1 MPWSTPPSSE
11 ADSKEPLT
19 RAPLLAVL
27 LAASMPALFFLQLR
41 LPGQGVQWAFYPV
54 DLEAGRLGGLFT
66 AMLLH
71 GGWVHAIM
79 NAVAALAFG
88 TPVVRAFAGRWNAVL
103 FLSLYIVCGVLSTLG
118 YGLVHLG
125 SDQPMVGASGAVF
138 GLIGATTRLTAGG
151 GGLAPLTSRH
161 VLVTSAA
168 WMGVNLVTGL
178 LGVGAGVEG
187 ARIAWEAHAF
197 GFIAGLLLIGPFM
210 RLHALSQRRF
220 DSGAGWGDPPF

>member
-1 MPWSTPPSSE
+1 MPWKTAEPEP
-11 ADSKEPLT
+11 DRNEPLT

-41 LPGQGVQWAFYPV
+41 LPDEGIQWAFYPV
-54 DLEAGRLGGLFT
+54 DLEAGRLGGLFA

-71 GGWVHAIM
+71 GGWVHAVM

-88 TPVVRAFAGRWNAVL
+88 TPLVRALNGRSGVVL
-103 FLSLYIVCGVLSTLG
+103 FLALYIVCGVLSTLG
-118 YGLVHLG
+118 YGLLHLN
-125 SDQPMVGASGAVF
+125 SDLPMVGASGAVF
-138 GLIGATTRLTAGG
+138 GLIGATTRLIAGG
-151 GGLAPLTSRH
+151 PVVAPLTNRN

-178 LGVGAGVEG
+178 LGIGAGVEG

-197 GFIAGLLLIGPFM
+197 GFITGLLLVEPLM
-210 RLHALSQRRF
+210 WLHGIAQRRF
-220 DSGAGWGDPPF
+220 DSGAGWGDPPY